1 MSTMVTLT
9 NVTKKDNIVY
19 AEYFPEGN
27 EKDIGKIVYNIEKKE
42 VIEKKYC
49 ELDEKSYLKS
59 YFKKSIKALKEC
71 VENNDFPK
79 EKVLMWY

>member
-27 EKDIGKIVYNIEKKE
+27 EKDIGKIVYNIEKK
-42 VIEKKYC
+42 K
-49 ELDEKSYLKS
+49 L
-59 YFKKSIKALKEC
+59 
-71 VENNDFPK
+71 
-79 EKVLMWY
+79 